1 MPQSGLC
8 TFVFSPRRHAAA
20 DVPLGFVAVEQLP
33 HLLIE
38 RGVDL
43 LQPLR
48 EILVDGR
55 FGDAELFGG
64 GADGGVVGK
73 KIFREIACACFHVHV
88 H

>member
-1 MPQSGLC
+1 MPFGL
-8 TFVFSPRRHAAA
+8 
-20 DVPLGFVAVEQLP
+20 VAVEQLP

-64 GADGGVVGK
+64 GADGGVVGE
-73 KIFREIACACFHVHV
+73 KIFREIACACFHVRV

>member
-1 MPQSGLC
+1 M
-8 TFVFSPRRHAAA
+8 
-20 DVPLGFVAVEQLP
+20 PLGLVAVEQLP

-64 GADGGVVGK
+64 GADGGPVLYDVKGQVFGPGFQ
-73 KIFREIACACFHVHV
+73 IVFDSTPLPCCYWPIYMAGAWGL
-88 H
+88 